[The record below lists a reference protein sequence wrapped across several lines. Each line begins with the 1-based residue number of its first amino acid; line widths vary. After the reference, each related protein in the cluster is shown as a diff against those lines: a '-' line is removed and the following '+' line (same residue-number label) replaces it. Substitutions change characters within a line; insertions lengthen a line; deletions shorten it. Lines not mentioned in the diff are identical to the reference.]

1 MVGMSHKTATLDLR
15 EALALDEAASLE
27 AAYQH
32 MKSQGFAD
40 FLLLST
46 CNRVEAYASHENPEE
61 GERRIRLWLESLN
74 PGRAAQLKKSLVSA
88 QEDAALWHLMQVAAS
103 LESMVLGE
111 SQILGQVKQAYE
123 TAVKKDSVGAL
134 FHGIFQ
140 RVFSAVKE
148 VRTQTDLGK
157 HPSSVPS
164 VAVKLAER
172 LFGALDGKC
181 ALMVGAGAMAELT
194 AEHLKGSGVKRL
206 IFCNRSLS
214 KARDLARKFQGEA
227 APLEELEGQLV
238 LADVAVFSTASH
250 QPLLDKA
257 LAAKVF

>member
-1 MVGMSHKTATLDLR
+1 MGLIMVGMSHKTATLDLR

-46 CNRVEAYASHENPEE
+46 CNRVEAYAYHENPEE

-134 FHGIFQ
+134 FHGI
-140 RVFSAVKE
+140 
-148 VRTQTDLGK
+148 
-157 HPSSVPS
+157 
-164 VAVKLAER
+164 
-172 LFGALDGKC
+172 
-181 ALMVGAGAMAELT
+181 
-194 AEHLKGSGVKRL
+194 
-206 IFCNRSLS
+206 
-214 KARDLARKFQGEA
+214 
-227 APLEELEGQLV
+227 
-238 LADVAVFSTASH
+238 
-250 QPLLDKA
+250 
-257 LAAKVF
+257 